1 MSETKKIA
9 KPKSPAK
16 PKAKVVTK
24 EKAKSVAKPMPKEK
38 PAKAATEA
46 LSPKALAPE
55 AAANARKPRAYSR
68 KGKGSFAELLKK
80 QAELE
85 EIKKGAKADLR
96 KQYEDL
102 IKESEK
108 INDQYRELFNEAIGP
123 APQARTVK
131 IKKTPRKAP
140 AKKIITKQEVEDFI
154 DQKASGITSKNKGRK
169 PKSLARMEVAFKET
183 QDADEMLK
191 ILNE

>member
-16 PKAKVVTK
+16 PKAKAVSK
-24 EKAKSVAKPMPKEK
+24 GKAKSAAKPAPKEK
-38 PAKAATEA
+38 LAKAATEA
-46 LSPKALAPE
+46 FSPKAAAPE
-55 AAANARKPRAYSR
+55 VAGKARKPRAYSR

-123 APQARTVK
+123 APKARTLK
-131 IKKTPRKAP
+131 IKKTPAQ
-140 AKKIITKQEVEDFI
+140 KIITKKEVEDFI

-183 QDADEMLK
+183 QDADGMLK